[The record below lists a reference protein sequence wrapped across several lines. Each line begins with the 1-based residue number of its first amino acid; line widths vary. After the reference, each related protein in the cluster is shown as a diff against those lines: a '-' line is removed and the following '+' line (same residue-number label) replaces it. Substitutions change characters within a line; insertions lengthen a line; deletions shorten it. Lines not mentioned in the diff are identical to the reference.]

1 MKRKHKG
8 SMLIEV
14 LVGLMI
20 LMIASMM
27 AMTSAIAANKSKIR
41 RNKYEEA
48 NRVAYCIMNEIK
60 YNYTYEE
67 VESKMDNQNSA
78 GVNNKY
84 IGFRYTDNILENLIT
99 TNIFQLERGND
110 IKIEVINDDSNNKIM
125 KIKIAISLSG
135 GVGEVNV
142 EREFNKSWWME

>member
-1 MKRKHKG
+1 MKRKHNG

-14 LVGLMI
+14 LVALMI

-27 AMTSAIAANKSKIR
+27 AMTSAIAANKAKIR
-41 RNKYEEA
+41 REKYEEA

-67 VESKMDNQNSA
+67 VKHKMDNENLES
-78 GVNNKY
+78 VNNKY
-84 IGFRYTDNILENLIT
+84 IGFQYTENILNEL
-99 TNIFQLERGND
+99 FAKQLFSLDRGND
-110 IKIEVINDDSNNKIM
+110 IKIEVINEESNNKIM
-125 KIKIAISLSG
+125 RMKIAISLSE

>member
-1 MKRKHKG
+1 MKRKHNG

-14 LVGLMI
+14 LIALMI

-41 RNKYEEA
+41 RNKHEEA

-60 YNYTYEE
+60 YNYSY
-67 VESKMDNQNSA
+67 NQLNTEILRCNTGA
-78 GVNNKY
+78 EKTNY
-84 IGFRYTDNILENLIT
+84 IGFKYTDKILENLIT

-125 KIKIAISLSG
+125 KMKIAISLSG

>member
-14 LVGLMI
+14 LVALMI

-67 VESKMDNQNSA
+67 VKLKMDN
-78 GVNNKY
+78 
-84 IGFRYTDNILENLIT
+84 
-99 TNIFQLERGND
+99 
-110 IKIEVINDDSNNKIM
+110 
-125 KIKIAISLSG
+125 
-135 GVGEVNV
+135 
-142 EREFNKSWWME
+142 